1 MIEIAREK
9 LTCEGGGYTTRKDK
23 IETVFSKK
31 YYAHIFPE
39 TRPQESNI
47 YLPRILHIFFILL
60 MTSYFSVCTEHMIN
74 RSNPVPCPLNLKF

>member
-1 MIEIAREK
+1 MKVEDIPPEK
-9 LTCEGGGYTTRKDK
+9 IK

-39 TRPQESNI
+39 TRLRSPIS
-47 YLPRILHIFFILL
+47 IFLMYCTLKKILL

>member
-47 YLPRILHIFFILL
+47 YLPRILHIFFYTFNDFLL
-60 MTSYFSVCTEHMIN
+60 FGLHWAHD
-74 RSNPVPCPLNLKF
+74 K